1 MVVIPPKKHF
11 LALIVLQE
19 RETIMQ
25 RKIDQLEP
33 FQRAISKAHLASAG
47 IAIDSLEDPDK
58 PLIAIANSWNEVCPG
73 HEPLRQLA
81 AEVKKGVLEAGG
93 EPIEFNTIGM
103 CDGVAQGHPGM
114 RYCLPHRDLITDS
127 CEAMIVGE
135 GVFDGVVYMGSCDKI
150 IPGMLNAAAR
160 INLPS
165 AIVTAGPCYDE
176 IKPSQSKALRA
187 AFLRGEASE
196 RDVIE
201 GTLKYYTG
209 PGICPF
215 LGTANTMGCLSEALG
230 MMLPYGALWPS
241 STSQR
246 RFSARQTGA
255 RVVELVRKGICPSDI
270 MTQGALD
277 NAVKLLASIG
287 GSLNAMVHLPA
298 LAHELGLE
306 VTWDKVADITSHT
319 PVVCNV
325 VPNGDISCINLYKAG
340 GVPAVLKTI
349 EGDLDT
355 SAMTVTGRTL
365 GENLDRDVP
374 VDRSVIRTQDD
385 SDSVCNGIQV
395 LYGNLAPEGAL
406 VKTSAVPAEQHVW
419 TGKAQV
425 FESEEEAFAAYNA
438 HAIKPGT
445 GVVVR
450 YEGPKGGPGMK
461 ELHRVTEIMKG
472 IPNSAVITD
481 GRFSGASG
489 GLSVGYLCPEAFEGG
504 TIALVR
510 DGDEI
515 HVDLNKNLIELN
527 VSDEELSARRA
538 SWEPVVHENGGHL
551 LERYSKQVASA
562 KTGAVL
568 S

>member
-1 MVVIPPKKHF
+1 MK
-11 LALIVLQE
+11 
-19 RETIMQ
+19 

-33 FQRAISKAHLASAG
+33 FQRAISKAHLAAAG
-47 IAIDSLEDPDK
+47 ISIDSLENPDK

-73 HEPLRQLA
+73 HEPLRMLA
-81 AEVKKGVLEAGG
+81 AEVKKGILEAGG
-93 EPIEFNTIGM
+93 EPVEFNTIGM
-103 CDGVAQGHPGM
+103 CDGIAQGHPGM
-114 RYCLPHRDLITDS
+114 RYCLPHREIVTDS

-176 IKPSQSKALRA
+176 IRPSESKALRA
-187 AFLRGEASE
+187 RFLHGEASE
-196 RDVIE
+196 REVIE

-209 PGICPF
+209 PGVCPF
-215 LGTANTMGCLSEALG
+215 LGTANTMACLCEGLG

-255 RVVELVRKGICPSDI
+255 RVVEMVREDLKPSDI
-270 MTQGALD
+270 MAQGALD
-277 NAVKLLASIG
+277 NTIKLLASIG
-287 GSLNAMVHLPA
+287 GSLNALVHLPA

-306 VTWDKVADITSHT
+306 VTWTQVAEMTSHT

-349 EGDLDT
+349 EADLDT
-355 SAMTVTGRTL
+355 SAMTVTGKTM
-365 GENLDRDVP
+365 GENLARDV
-374 VDRSVIRTQDD
+374 VIDRSVIREQ
-385 SDSVCNGIQV
+385 SDPGSVANGIQV

-406 VKTSAVPAEQHVW
+406 VKTSAVPIDQHVW
-419 TGKAQV
+419 RGTAQV
-425 FESEEEAFAAYNA
+425 FNSEEEAFAAYDR
-438 HAIKPGT
+438 HEIKEGT
-445 GVVVR
+445 GVIIR

-489 GLSVGYLCPEAFEGG
+489 GLSVGYLCPEAFDGG
-504 TIALVR
+504 AIAFVQ
-510 DGDEI
+510 DGDI
-515 HVDLNKNLIELN
+515 IDIDLTKNYINLE
-527 VSDEELSARRA
+527 VSDEELEARRA
-538 SWEPVVHENGGHL
+538 GWSPMVRDNGGHL
-551 LERYSKQVASA
+551 LKRYAQSVGSA

-568 S
+568 N

>member
-1 MVVIPPKKHF
+1 
-11 LALIVLQE
+11 
-19 RETIMQ
+19 MQ

-47 IAIDSLEDPDK
+47 ISIDSLEDPDK

-255 RVVELVRKGICPSDI
+255 RVVDLVRRGIRPSDI
-270 MTQGALD
+270 MTQAALD
-277 NAVKLLASIG
+277 NAVTLLASIG
-287 GSLNAMVHLPA
+287 GSLNALVHLPA

-355 SAMTVTGRTL
+355 SVMTVTGQTL
-365 GENLDRDVP
+365 GENLGKDIP

-385 SDSVCNGIQV
+385 PDSVCNGIQV

-504 TIALVR
+504 AIALVKN
-510 DGDEI
+510 GDEI
-515 HVDLNKNLIELN
+515 HVDLTKNLIELH
-527 VSDEELSARRA
+527 VSDAEL
-538 SWEPVVHENGGHL
+538 E
-551 LERYSKQVASA
+551 
-562 KTGAVL
+562 
-568 S
+568 

>member
-1 MVVIPPKKHF
+1 
-11 LALIVLQE
+11 
-19 RETIMQ
+19 MQ

-472 IPNSAVITD
+472 IPDSAVITD

-504 TIALVR
+504 AIALVR

-527 VSDEELSARRA
+527 VSDEELSARSA
-538 SWEPVVHENGGHL
+538 SWEPVIHENGGHL

>member
-1 MVVIPPKKHF
+1 
-11 LALIVLQE
+11 
-19 RETIMQ
+19 MQ

-527 VSDEELSARRA
+527 VSDEELSVRRA

>member
-1 MVVIPPKKHF
+1 M
-11 LALIVLQE
+11 L
-19 RETIMQ
+19 

-47 IAIDSLEDPDK
+47 VSVDSLENPDK

-81 AEVKKGVLEAGG
+81 AEVKKGILEAGG

-103 CDGVAQGHPGM
+103 CDGIAQGHPGM

-176 IKPSQSKALRA
+176 IKPSESKALRA
-187 AFLRGEASE
+187 RFLRGEATE
-196 RDVIE
+196 REVIE

-209 PGICPF
+209 PGVCPF
-215 LGTANTMGCLSEALG
+215 LGTANTMACLSEGLG

-255 RVVELVRKGICPSDI
+255 RVVDMVRKDIKPSDI
-270 MTQGALD
+270 MTQAALD
-277 NAVKLLASIG
+277 NTVKLLASIG
-287 GSLNAMVHLPA
+287 GSLNALVHLPS
-298 LAHELGLE
+298 LAHELDLE
-306 VTWDKVADITSHT
+306 VTWDMVADITSHT

-349 EGDLDT
+349 EKDLDV
-355 SAMTVTGRTL
+355 SVMTATGKTL

-374 VDRSVIRTQDD
+374 IDRSVIRTQDD
-385 SDSVCNGIQV
+385 PASVCNGIQV
-395 LYGNLAPEGAL
+395 LYGNLAPDGAL

-425 FESEEEAFAAYNA
+425 FNSEEEAFAAYDK
-438 HAIKPGT
+438 HLIKEGT

-489 GLSVGYLCPEAFEGG
+489 GLSVGYLCPEALDGG
-504 TIALVR
+504 AIALVE

-515 HVDLNKNLIELN
+515 HIDLSKNLIQLN
-527 VSDEELSARRA
+527 VSDEELDRRRA
-538 SWEPVVHENGGHL
+538 AWKPVIRENGGHL
-551 LERYSKQVASA
+551 LKRYAEQVDTA

-568 S
+568 R

>member
-1 MVVIPPKKHF
+1 M
-11 LALIVLQE
+11 L
-19 RETIMQ
+19 

-47 IAIDSLEDPDK
+47 VSVDSLENPDK

-81 AEVKKGVLEAGG
+81 AEVKKGILEAGG

-103 CDGVAQGHPGM
+103 CDGIAQGHPGM

-176 IKPSQSKALRA
+176 IKPSESKALRA
-187 AFLRGEASE
+187 RFLRGEATE
-196 RDVIE
+196 REVIE

-209 PGICPF
+209 PGVCPF
-215 LGTANTMGCLSEALG
+215 LGTANTMACLSEGLG

-255 RVVELVRKGICPSDI
+255 RVVDMVRKDIKPSDI
-270 MTQGALD
+270 MTQAALD
-277 NAVKLLASIG
+277 NTVKLLASIG
-287 GSLNAMVHLPA
+287 GSLNALVHLPA
-298 LAHELGLE
+298 LAHELDLE
-306 VTWDKVADITSHT
+306 VTWDMVADITSHT

-349 EGDLDT
+349 EKDLDV
-355 SAMTVTGRTL
+355 SVMTVTGKTL

-374 VDRSVIRTQDD
+374 IDRSVIRTQDD
-385 SDSVCNGIQV
+385 PASVCNGIQV
-395 LYGNLAPEGAL
+395 LYGNLAPDGAL

-425 FESEEEAFAAYNA
+425 FNSEEEAFAAYDK
-438 HAIKPGT
+438 HLIKEGT

-489 GLSVGYLCPEAFEGG
+489 GLSVGYLCPEALDGG
-504 TIALVR
+504 AIALVE

-515 HVDLNKNLIELN
+515 HIDLSKNLIQLN
-527 VSDEELSARRA
+527 VSDEELDRRRA
-538 SWEPVVHENGGHL
+538 AWKPVIRENGGHL
-551 LERYSKQVASA
+551 LKRYAE
-562 KTGAVL
+562 
-568 S
+568 

>member
-1 MVVIPPKKHF
+1 
-11 LALIVLQE
+11 
-19 RETIMQ
+19 MQ